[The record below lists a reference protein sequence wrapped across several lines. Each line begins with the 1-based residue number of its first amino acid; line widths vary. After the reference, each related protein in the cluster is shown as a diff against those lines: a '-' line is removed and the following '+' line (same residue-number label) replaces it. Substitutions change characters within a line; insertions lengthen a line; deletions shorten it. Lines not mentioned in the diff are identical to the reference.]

1 MNNKRRTKLKEVICM
16 LEKIENIV
24 SDVLDAE
31 QDCLDN
37 IPENLQSGDRY
48 ECIEEAINNLEDA
61 TRQIGEIKDSIEEAA
76 R

>member
-1 MNNKRRTKLKEVICM
+1 MNNARRLKLKEVVSM

-48 ECIEEAINNLEDA
+48 ECIEAAITNLEYA
-61 TRQIGEIKDSIEEAA
+61 TKQIEELKDSIEEAA

>member
-1 MNNKRRTKLKEVICM
+1 MNNKRRAKLKEVIYM

-37 IPENLQSGDRY
+37 IPDNLQGGDRY
-48 ECIEEAINNLEDA
+48 ECIEEAISNLEDA
-61 TRQIGEIKDSIEEAA
+61 SRQIEEVKDSIEEAA